1 MIGLILGILFTF
13 TANATPASYGDSV
26 FVVDYNTSTQSAALP
41 APAGAGGIQKYR
53 IVASTA
59 VNYVVGTNP
68 AAYEST
74 SILLPALTVD
84 YVWVASGDK
93 IAVVKA
99 TGSSPG
105 KFFISKVKE

>member
-1 MIGLILGILFTF
+1 MISFLFSLLLSVS
-13 TANATPASYGDSV
+13 ALAEPGVLAGDP
-26 FVVDYNTSTQSAALP
+26 VVVNYNTNVQSDALT
-41 APAGAGGIQKYR
+41 APAGSGGMQKYR

-59 VNYVVGTNP
+59 VNYTIGANP

-74 SILLPALTVD
+74 STLLPALTVD